1 VAVCDNF
8 SGGAGH
14 ALRVYQEIGQ
24 ESRNILMN
32 QELEQEYGSLNKK
45 VRELREYL

>member
-1 VAVCDNF
+1 LAVCDNF
-8 SGGAGH
+8 SRSASD
-14 ALRVYQEIGQ
+14 ALRISQETRQ

-45 VRELREYL
+45 VSELREYL